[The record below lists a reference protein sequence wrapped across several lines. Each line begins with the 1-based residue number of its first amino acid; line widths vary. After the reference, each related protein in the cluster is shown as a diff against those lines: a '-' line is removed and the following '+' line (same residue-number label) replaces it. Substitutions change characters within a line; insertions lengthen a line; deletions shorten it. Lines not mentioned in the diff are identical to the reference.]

1 MVSFCTVFSGW
12 PGSILPQRLPRKFA
26 SSGDITCSL
35 LLVFVLGPLT
45 HILILLFDPS
55 RASLYPRTWPTTQY
69 PYSVLLSPQLL
80 LLLLLLLLL
89 SILLFKGLPLFGIFF
104 FFKFK
109 NTSTP
114 LCLSKD
120 KIKG

>member
-1 MVSFCTVFSGW
+1 MVAFCTVFSGW
-12 PGSILPQRLPRKFA
+12 LGSILPQRLPRKFA

-45 HILILLFDPS
+45 HILILLFDHS

-80 LLLLLLLLL
+80 LLLLLLL
-89 SILLFKGLPLFGIFF
+89 SILLFKWLPLFGIFF